1 MLTKLEYNDDGKVH
15 IDLVDGTTMSVITPE
30 RRRAVDEQLAQVDE
44 LFAMLANAVGGVPTP
59 APGGKPIPD
68 GLVEVA
74 FVHPVR
80 PEHLPEV
87 LVPEWQ
93 DNLKGPEF
101 SGDWTIYHV
110 TEQQVLDYAN
120 KVGVK

>member
-1 MLTKLEYNDDGKVH
+1 MLTELDLNEDGKTR
-15 IDLVDGTTMSVITPE
+15 INLVDGTTMSVITPQ
-30 RRRAVDEQLAQVDE
+30 RRRAVDEQLVNPMEYLMIQ
-44 LFAMLANAVGGVPTP
+44 LGVLPETYADP
-59 APGGKPIPD
+59 MPIPD
-68 GLVEVA
+68 HLVEVC
-74 FVHPVR
+74 FVHPDR

-93 DNLKGPEF
+93 DNLKDPAF
-101 SGDWTIYHV
+101 SGTWTIYHV

>member
-1 MLTKLEYNDDGKVH
+1 MLTQLDMTEDGKTR
-15 IDLVDGTTMSVITPE
+15 INLVDGTTMSVITPQ
-30 RRRAVDEQLAQVDE
+30 RRRAVNEQIDP
-44 LFAMLANAVGGVPTP
+44 LANLMIALGIIPETYTDPT
-59 APGGKPIPD
+59 PIPD
-68 GLVEVA
+68 HLVEVC
-74 FVHPVR
+74 FVHPDK

-93 DNLKGPEF
+93 DNLKDPAF
-101 SGDWTIYHV
+101 SGTWTIYHV